1 MDICIGGFMRTTVSI
16 DDDVFTI
23 ARQKSLK
30 ERVSLGHAIS
40 DLIRQGIRNAELA
53 KSERP
58 KPTSK
63 YAVLGKRDEI
73 ITSEHVYKL
82 LEQEGI

>member
-1 MDICIGGFMRTTVSI
+1 MRTTASI

-40 DLIRQGIRNAELA
+40 DLIRQG
-53 KSERP
+53 
-58 KPTSK
+58 
-63 YAVLGKRDEI
+63 KRDEI
-73 ITSEHVYKL
+73 IPSEHVYKL
-82 LEQEGI
+82 VEQEGTEVR

>member
-1 MDICIGGFMRTTVSI
+1 MYPGLGRGFSGSDTAFVSRTISI
-16 DDDVFTI
+16 DDDDVFTI

-40 DLIRQGIRNAELA
+40 DLIRQG
-53 KSERP
+53 
-58 KPTSK
+58 
-63 YAVLGKRDEI
+63 KRDEI

-82 LEQEGI
+82 LEQEGTEVR